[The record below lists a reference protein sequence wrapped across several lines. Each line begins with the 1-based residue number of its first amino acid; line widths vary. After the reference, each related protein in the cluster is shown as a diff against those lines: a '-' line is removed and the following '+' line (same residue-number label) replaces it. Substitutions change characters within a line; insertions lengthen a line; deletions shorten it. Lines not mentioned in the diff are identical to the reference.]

1 MSRCAII
8 EAVYDGMVK
17 RGLNPEHEA
26 FEDIL
31 MAVSE
36 AAAAEGDPFDWV
48 VENDPGRTP
57 TQIWLDWRTYLNSCS
72 KKTVQLGALLAALRE
87 EGSAYAD

>member
-26 FEDIL
+26 FDDIL

-36 AAAAEGDPFDWV
+36 GVATGQEPFDWV

-72 KKTVQLGALLAALRE
+72 KKTMQLVALLAALRE
-87 EGSAYAD
+87 EGAAYAD